1 MGHKTI
7 EMKENKYIVEV
18 VGEKVH
24 VSKCVFYDM
33 KFITTEDK
41 IYLAIKM
48 IEEIE
53 NSMDDAHK
61 KIINNLEKIR
71 QEMEDE

>member
-24 VSKCVFYDM
+24 VSKCVLYDM